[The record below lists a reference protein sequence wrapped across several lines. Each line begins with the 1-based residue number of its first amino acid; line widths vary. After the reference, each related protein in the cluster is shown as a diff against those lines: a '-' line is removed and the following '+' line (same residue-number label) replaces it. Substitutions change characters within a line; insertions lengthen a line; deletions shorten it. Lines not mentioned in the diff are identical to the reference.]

1 MKFFIGLLLIA
12 CFSTVYSLAGW
23 TLKLPHRFD
32 LSTGQLYTSNTNL
45 LNTIKTA
52 INSHVRPIPFA
63 LTATGLNMTTL
74 LRNSTA
80 YDEARQAFGKYNI
93 LITTNPGSSFPSI
106 FNGVSLTVI
115 GLEFPECKPH
125 LSTTTAATSGSGVT
139 TPLAG
144 PGK

>member
-23 TLKLPHRFD
+23 TNNLPHRIN
-32 LSTGQLYTSNTNL
+32 LSTGLLSTTNTNL

-52 INSHVRPIPFA
+52 INSHIRPIPYAF
-63 LTATGLNMTTL
+63 TASGFNMTTFMG
-74 LRNSTA
+74 NATA
-80 YDEARQAFGKYNI
+80 YDEVRQALGKYNI
-93 LITTNPGSSFPSI
+93 LITTNPGSSFPAI

-125 LSTTTAATSGSGVT
+125 LSTTTAATTASGVT
-139 TPLAG
+139 TPIAG